1 MTGSRILLLLALL
14 QLIHGEWDEATSVW
28 MVLFPCCVRFGILT
42 PGEMYLSCVRRIR
55 VIS

>member
-1 MTGSRILLLLALL
+1 MAGSRILLLLALL

-42 PGEMYLSCVRRIR
+42 PGEMYLS
-55 VIS
+55 